1 MLINLLS
8 NARDASPPGGV
19 IRVTSDVAEQT
30 VYLTVEDEGSGIPK
44 EIQDR
49 LFEPFFTTRTRAKA
63 RAWASRWSIRSLKS
77 IMARSISTARLTRKR
92 NAAPV
97 FASPCRGMSKRHT
110 P

>member
-1 MLINLLS
+1 MPSRSCGRGDPQRLAQVLINLLS

-19 IRVTSDVAEQT
+19 IRVTSEVAEQT

-63 RAWASRWSIRSLKS
+63 PGPRAGL
-77 IMARSISTARLTRKR
+77 
-92 NAAPV
+92 
-97 FASPCRGMSKRHT
+97 FDH
-110 P
+110 